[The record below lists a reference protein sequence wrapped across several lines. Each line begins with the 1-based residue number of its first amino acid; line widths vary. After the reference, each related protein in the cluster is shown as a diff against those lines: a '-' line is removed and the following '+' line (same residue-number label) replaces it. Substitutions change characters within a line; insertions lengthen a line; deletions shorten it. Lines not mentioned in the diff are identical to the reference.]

1 MEPVWLGSFWRED
14 MKIEEIEKLLDMV
27 EEFEKLDI
35 EQKAEFLT

>member
-1 MEPVWLGSFWRED
+1 